1 MKERKW
7 KKRKKGKK
15 ERRKE
20 TFVAFIIQLE
30 I

>member
-1 MKERKW
+1 MNERK
-7 KKRKKGKK
+7 KMEEKKGKK